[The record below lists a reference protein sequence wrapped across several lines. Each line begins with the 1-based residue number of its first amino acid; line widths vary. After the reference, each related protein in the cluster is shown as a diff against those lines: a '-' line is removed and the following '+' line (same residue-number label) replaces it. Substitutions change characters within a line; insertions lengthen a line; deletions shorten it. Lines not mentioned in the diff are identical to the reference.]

1 MRWSMVIDLDK
12 CVACQGCS
20 IACRFEN
27 NTPAV
32 KPSEALKGRAV
43 RWNDVFPMPINPTE
57 VTGEYPNVQTRYL
70 TRPCMHCDNPPCIK
84 VCPVQATF
92 KDEEG
97 LVRQNYARCIGCRFC
112 TVACPY
118 GVRYFNWHVPE
129 WSVETLHDFAW
140 QNRTSLPLPATSVP
154 APEYANP
161 DRIEGEG
168 DLEGPAIRPKGVVE
182 KCTFCVHRLQKA
194 RARAEAEGRA
204 FRADEYVPACVQTC
218 TGKARFFGDLDD
230 PRSTV
235 SLLAK
240 SPRAFRLLED
250 VGTHPKVIYLREG

>member
-1 MRWSMVIDLDK
+1 MPKWSMVIDLEK

-32 KPSEALKGRAV
+32 SPVDAIQGRAI
-43 RWNDVFPMPINPTE
+43 RWNDVFPMPVNPTE
-57 VTGEYPNVQTRYL
+57 EIGVYPNVKSQYM
-70 TRPCMHCDNPPCIK
+70 TRPCMHCENPPCVK
-84 VCPVQATF
+84 VCPVQATY

-97 LVRQNYARCIGCRFC
+97 LVRQNYNRCIGCRLC

-118 GVRYFNWHVPE
+118 GVRYFNWRKPE
-129 WSVETLHDFAW
+129 WVGASNQYL
-140 QNRTSLPLPATSVP
+140 
-154 APEYANP
+154 NP
-161 DRIEGEG
+161 DRLEGP
-168 DLEGPAIRPKGVVE
+168 DSLEGPAIRFRGVVE
-182 KCTFCVHRLQKA
+182 KCTFCIHRLQKA
-194 RARAEAEGRA
+194 RAQAQIEGRP

-230 PRSTV
+230 PNSAIAQ
-235 SLLAK
+235 LAK
-240 SPRAFRLLED
+240 SSRAFRLLED

>member
-1 MRWSMVIDLDK
+1 MPRWSMVIDLDK

-32 KPSEALKGRAV
+32 KPGEAIKGRAV
-43 RWNDVFPMPINPTE
+43 RWNDVFPLPVNPTE
-57 VTGEYPNVQTRYL
+57 ETGEYPNVKTRYL
-70 TRPCMHCDNPPCIK
+70 TRPCMHCENPPCVK
-84 VCPVQATF
+84 VCPVQATY
-92 KDEEG
+92 KDDQG

-118 GVRYFNWHVPE
+118 GVRYFNWYAPE
-129 WSVETLHDFAW
+129 WAGMLHETPQSVAAYH
-140 QNRTSLPLPATSVP
+140 
-154 APEYANP
+154 NP
-161 DRIEGEG
+161 DRIEGDG
-168 DLEGPAIRPKGVVE
+168 VLEGPAVRPKGVVE
-182 KCTFCVHRLQKA
+182 KCTFCIHRLHKA
-194 RARAEAEGRA
+194 RARAAAEGRA
-204 FRADEYVPACVQTC
+204 FRADDYVPACVQTC

-230 PRSTV
+230 PNSTV

-240 SPRAFRLLED
+240 SPRAFRLLEE

>member
-1 MRWSMVIDLDK
+1 VTRWSMVIDLDK

-32 KPSEALKGRAV
+32 NPKEAHLGRAI
-43 RWNDVFPMPINPTE
+43 RWNDVFPLPINPLE
-57 VTGEYPNVQTRYL
+57 ETGEYPNVKTIYL
-70 TRPCMHCDNPPCIK
+70 TRPCMHCENPPCIK
-84 VCPVQATF
+84 VCPVQATY

-97 LVRQNYARCIGCRFC
+97 LVRQNYDRCIGCRFC

-118 GVRYFNWHVPE
+118 GVRYFNWHQAVWE
-129 WSVETLHDFAW
+129 G
-140 QNRTSLPLPATSVP
+140 SLA
-154 APEYANP
+154 EYRNP
-161 DRIEGEG
+161 DQVRGPVST
-168 DLEGPAIRPKGVVE
+168 EGPAVRPKGVVE

-194 RARAEAEGRA
+194 RSRAAAEGRA

-230 PRSTV
+230 PHSTV
-235 SLLAK
+235 SELAS
-240 SPRAFRLLED
+240 SPRAFRLMED
-250 VGTHPKVIYLREG
+250 LGTHPKVIYLKEG

>member
-1 MRWSMVIDLDK
+1 MPRWGMVIDLDK
-12 CVACQGCS
+12 CVACQRCS

-27 NTPAV
+27 NTPVA
-32 KPSEALKGRAV
+32 KPSEALKGREI
-43 RWNDVFPMPINPTE
+43 RWNDVFPVPTNPLE
-57 VTGEYPNVQTRYL
+57 EEQGEYPNVKQLYM
-70 TRPCMHCDNPPCIK
+70 TRPCMHCDNSPCTK
-84 VCPVQATF
+84 VCPVQATY

-118 GVRYFNWHVPE
+118 GVRYFNWEAPSWE
-129 WSVETLHDFAW
+129 ETLAEP
-140 QNRTSLPLPATSVP
+140 R
-154 APEYANP
+154 NP
-161 DRIEGEG
+161 DRIEGSG
-168 DLEGPAIRPKGVVE
+168 VLEGPAVRPKGVVE
-182 KCTFCVHRLQKA
+182 KCTFCIHRLHKA
-194 RARAEAEGRA
+194 RARARAEGRD

-230 PRSTV
+230 PDSTV

-240 SPRAFRLLED
+240 SPRAFRLLEE